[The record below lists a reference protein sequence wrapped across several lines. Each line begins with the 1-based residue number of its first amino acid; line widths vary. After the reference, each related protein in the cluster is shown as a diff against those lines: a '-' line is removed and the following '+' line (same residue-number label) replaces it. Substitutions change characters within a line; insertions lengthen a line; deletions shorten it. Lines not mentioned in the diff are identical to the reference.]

1 MAVVK
6 WKVFIA
12 TRVTNATVIAFSAEE
27 YQDEEDFAPLTFG
40 SLYVSRNVCF
50 LIVHDPFLHLICR
63 ALCRALQR

>member
-12 TRVTNATVIAFSAEE
+12 TVIAFSAVE
-27 YQDEEDFAPLTFG
+27 YQDEEDFAPSTFG
-40 SLYVSRNVCF
+40 SRYVSRNVCF
-50 LIVHDPFLHLICR
+50 LIVHDPFLPLIFR